1 MLFYLLSSDEL
12 LAVFGR
18 LGYRF
23 APERIP
29 ETVDYYL
36 ARTSEGSTLSALVH
50 SWVLTRANRHH
61 AMKYFVQVL
70 ASDIVDIQGGT
81 TSEGI
86 HLAAMAGSI
95 DLLQRC
101 FTGLETR
108 DDRLIL
114 SPQWPKALDP
124 IEFPF
129 VYRGQ
134 RLHLRVSGRAAEL
147 TSEAGNNASIAVE
160 CRGRMQ
166 HVLPGHTVQV
176 A

>member
-1 MLFYLLSSDEL
+1 MFYLLSSDEL
-12 LAVFGR
+12 LGLLGR

-23 APERIP
+23 APEQIP

-36 ARTSEGSTLSALVH
+36 KRTSHGSSLSAVVH
-50 SWVLTRANRHH
+50 AWVLTRGNRHH

-108 DDRLIL
+108 NNRLIL
-114 SPQWPKALDP
+114 SPQWPDALGS

-129 VYRGQ
+129 LYRGQ
-134 RLHLRVSGRAAEL
+134 RLHLRVSGRAAQL
-147 TSEAGNNASIAVE
+147 TSEAGNSASVAVE
-160 CRGRMQ
+160 CRGRLQ
-166 HVLPGHTVQV
+166 HLLPGHTVEV